1 MSWDIAAKSITP
13 TLDLIG
19 GHMDN
24 EKPKIDSYLFE
35 QQFDAFLRFV
45 EEQDEVRFDSF
56 ASHPYL
62 ERHEI
67 YKYEICSMAR
77 KALSF
82 QKWSENDIGSGKIIA
97 DTIRAIELQK
107 NNLVAWQPR
116 FGEQSRPHQPLY
128 EATSV
133 ETKINFIEAVL
144 FGLYRGG
151 KDDDSFEK
159 LIKIFGRRYAILAYL
174 YFIKDRSK
182 YMPIAP
188 AYFDRAFQILGAK
201 FKTSHQ
207 CSWEN
212 YSTYNGLI
220 FELKTMLSDKLLSE
234 VTLLDSHSFAWILSS
249 QMWEA
254 KKLADVQH
262 YLELSSTERE
272 SIVKARIGQGLFR
285 KNLLDYWGACAVT
298 GFTEPR
304 LLRASHIKPWSESS
318 LSERLSLYNG
328 LLLSPTLDACF
339 DAGFISFDDDG
350 LIIISS
356 QLNAEDQA
364 TLGIDAKLRLAK
376 LAPEHKNFLHYHR
389 VHIFR

>member
-174 YFIKDRSK
+174 YFI
-182 YMPIAP
+182 P
-188 AYFDRAFQILGAK
+188 YFCANTAHFYSITQTQGISIRKFEPKCGA
-201 FKTSHQ
+201 
-207 CSWEN
+207 
-212 YSTYNGLI
+212 
-220 FELKTMLSDKLLSE
+220 
-234 VTLLDSHSFAWILSS
+234 
-249 QMWEA
+249 
-254 KKLADVQH
+254 
-262 YLELSSTERE
+262 
-272 SIVKARIGQGLFR
+272 
-285 KNLLDYWGACAVT
+285 
-298 GFTEPR
+298 
-304 LLRASHIKPWSESS
+304 
-318 LSERLSLYNG
+318 
-328 LLLSPTLDACF
+328 
-339 DAGFISFDDDG
+339 
-350 LIIISS
+350 
-356 QLNAEDQA
+356 
-364 TLGIDAKLRLAK
+364 
-376 LAPEHKNFLHYHR
+376 
-389 VHIFR
+389 